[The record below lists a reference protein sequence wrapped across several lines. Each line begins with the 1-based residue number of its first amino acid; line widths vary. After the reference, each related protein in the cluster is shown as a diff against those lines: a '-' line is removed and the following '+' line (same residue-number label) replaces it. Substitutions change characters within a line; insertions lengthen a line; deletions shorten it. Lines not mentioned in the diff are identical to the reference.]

1 MNVYLIPMHPTY
13 AFYPH
18 YSLHVQPPQETGI
31 LGRQNWD
38 SWKNILG
45 SYPTTSLLSTIRL
58 LCKFPFLNDDNEG
71 NDDILIEN
79 NKNIVITMLESLNEV
94 ISFSMNVSAPQLFLT
109 IVFFYN
115 NRDDKH

>member
-1 MNVYLIPMHPTY
+1 MHFIHTTVCM
-13 AFYPH
+13 FSFLRKLEFWEGRIGTVGKI
-18 YSLHVQPPQETGI
+18 SLEVI
-31 LGRQNWD
+31 LP
-38 SWKNILG
+38 L
-45 SYPTTSLLSTIRL
+45 SLLSTIRL

-79 NKNIVITMLESLNEV
+79 SKNIVITMLESLNEV